1 MRVPHFSGRLR
12 GITLAA
18 RAVVKSVRTLHCLI
32 ALLAVSHSGCASAKV
47 GFQADGRYILER
59 NEAAA
64 DCQALHK
71 NIWGRIQII
80 KGLPEKARAEQQQA
94 PPTAFS
100 LFGRWFGGPTRG
112 LDAVAQ
118 YDRERAHAYALRRT
132 MIEKKCIEVD
142 LDAELAEVSVEMAR
156 IRPN

>member
-1 MRVPHFSGRLR
+1 
-12 GITLAA
+12 
-18 RAVVKSVRTLHCLI
+18 
-32 ALLAVSHSGCASAKV
+32 
-47 GFQADGRYILER
+47 
-59 NEAAA
+59 
-64 DCQALHK
+64 
-71 NIWGRIQII
+71 
-80 KGLPEKARAEQQQA
+80 
-94 PPTAFS
+94 
-100 LFGRWFGGPTRG
+100 